1 MLEGE
6 IPNNSIKYSFCENI
20 NCTLFNV
27 LLNFILLSFCGYK
40 IRQKNNTKAIFEN
53 PWYYCTWC
61 G

>member
-40 IRQKNNTKAIFEN
+40 IRQKNNTKAISEN
-53 PWYYCTWC
+53 PWYY
-61 G
+61 